1 MRLHACLTLLVQ
13 YYLLLDIDFSQLFRK
28 SRERSAAVRLCSA
41 ELKGLDIV
49 RAFKRLN
56 VLILV
61 LSLKPPQFQLN
72 GLEKISMLL
81 FALVCL
87 IH

>member
-1 MRLHACLTLLVQ
+1 MQ
-13 YYLLLDIDFSQLFRK
+13 YYLLLDTDFPQLFRK
-28 SRERSAAVRLCSA
+28 PRERSAAVKPCSA
-41 ELKGLDIV
+41 ELKGVGIV

-56 VLILV
+56 VVTLV
-61 LSLKPPQFQLN
+61 LSLKPPQIQSN

-81 FALVCL
+81 YAFVCL